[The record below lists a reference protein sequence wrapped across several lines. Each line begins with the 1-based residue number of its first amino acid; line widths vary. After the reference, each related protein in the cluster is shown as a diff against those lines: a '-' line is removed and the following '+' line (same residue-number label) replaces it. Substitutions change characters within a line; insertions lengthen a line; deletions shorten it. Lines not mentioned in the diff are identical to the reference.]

1 MARRLHFA
9 VGALLGLAA
18 ATCSESTQPIA
29 VAGTYRLTTVDG
41 HAPPSLVS
49 ATVNADRYLVDG
61 SLELSADGRF
71 TMLLST
77 MLDTRSGG
85 PLVDSVV
92 AVYWGSY
99 HVDGNAVALYWLD
112 NTQQPRTFPGTASGA
127 AVTVTVSDGQ
137 VFAAWA
143 ALGFGRT

>member
-1 MARRLHFA
+1 MVRRLHFA

-18 ATCSESTQPIA
+18 ATCTQSTQPIA
-29 VAGTYRLTTVDG
+29 VAGTYRLNTVDG
-41 HAPPSLVS
+41 HAPPARVS

-61 SLELSADGRF
+61 SLELSADGKF

-77 MLDTRSGG
+77 MLDTRTGG

-99 HVDGNAVALYWLD
+99 HADGNAVALYWLD
-112 NTQQPRTFPGTASGA
+112 STQQQRTFAGTASGA
-127 AVTVTVSDGQ
+127 AVTVTVADGQ

-143 ALGFGRT
+143 ALTFART